1 MSDVDRDR
9 PSAISTDSQLPWRR
23 AAARPRHPR
32 RRPGGR
38 RDGRRGAPPS
48 LLHPASLTA
57 KAPETYSVAFTTTK
71 GKFVVTVHRAWAPR
85 GADRFYNLVR
95 ARFFDGVTFF
105 RVVKGF
111 VVQFGIS
118 PTPAVSAAWQN
129 AVIKD
134 DPVKTSNAIGTITY
148 ADAGPNTRTTQVFIN
163 LGNNASLDGQG
174 FAPFG
179 KVTSGMSVV
188 DKLYGGYGDQ
198 PTGDQQQITQQGNAF
213 LKKHFPKL
221 DGIVTARLVSAT
233 H

>member
-1 MSDVDRDR
+1 MLRLALVTV
-9 PSAISTDSQLPWRR
+9 AAVL
-23 AAARPRHPR
+23 AAAATAAAAP
-32 RRPGGR
+32 
-38 RDGRRGAPPS
+38 PPS

-57 KAPETYSVAFTTTK
+57 KAPAVYAVAFTTTK

-85 GADRFYNLVR
+85 GADRFYNLVQ
-95 ARFFDGVTFF
+95 AKFFDGVTFF

-118 PTPAVSAAWQN
+118 PTPAVSAAWQT
-129 AVIKD
+129 AVIQD
-134 DPVKTSNAIGTITY
+134 DPVKTSNAVGTITY

-198 PTGDQQQITQQGNAF
+198 PTGDQQQISQQGNAF

-221 DGIVTARLVSAT
+221 DGIVTARLAPAT
-233 H
+233 R

>member
-1 MSDVDRDR
+1 MLRLALVTV
-9 PSAISTDSQLPWRR
+9 AAVL
-23 AAARPRHPR
+23 AAAATAAAAP
-32 RRPGGR
+32 
-38 RDGRRGAPPS
+38 PPS

-57 KAPETYSVAFTTTK
+57 KAPATYAVAFTTTK

-85 GADRFYNLVR
+85 GADRFYNLVQ
-95 ARFFDGVTFF
+95 AKFFDGVTFF

-118 PTPAVSAAWQN
+118 PTPAVSAAWQT
-129 AVIKD
+129 AVIQD
-134 DPVKTSNAIGTITY
+134 DPVKTSNAVGTITY

-198 PTGDQQQITQQGNAF
+198 PTGDQQQISQQGNAF

>member
-1 MSDVDRDR
+1 MLRLALVTV
-9 PSAISTDSQLPWRR
+9 AAVL
-23 AAARPRHPR
+23 AAAATAAAAP
-32 RRPGGR
+32 
-38 RDGRRGAPPS
+38 PPS

-57 KAPETYSVAFTTTK
+57 KAPAVYAVAFTTTK

-85 GADRFYNLVR
+85 GADRFYNLVQ
-95 ARFFDGVTFF
+95 AKFFDGVTFF

-118 PTPAVSAAWQN
+118 PTPAVSAAWQT
-129 AVIKD
+129 AVIQD
-134 DPVKTSNAIGTITY
+134 DPVKTSNAVGTITY

-198 PTGDQQQITQQGNAF
+198 PTGDQQQISQQGNAF

-221 DGIVTARLVSAT
+221 DSIVTARLVPAT
-233 H
+233 R